1 MPYITE
7 QAQKIYF
14 VSLLFNYKG
23 IISSVLSLYQ
33 KTITLETKKFRLKS
47 ILLLL
52 LVVHTTLNVFTPVLQ
67 FDPEMILQLHIIY
80 E

>member
-23 IISSVLSLYQ
+23 IISSVLS
-33 KTITLETKKFRLKS
+33 
-47 ILLLL
+47 
-52 LVVHTTLNVFTPVLQ
+52 VVSENYYIRNRDV
-67 FDPEMILQLHIIY
+67 
-80 E
+80 